1 MNFKTTLVLV
11 GLLAVAGIVL
21 LVTRD
26 GGQAESETA
35 RQDARKVFDVD
46 EADIGKLTVT
56 SADGKA
62 MSLERSGG
70 KWRMTQPVSADAEA
84 FEVDSLVR
92 SIAILQSQGTTD
104 AQRTGLDK
112 PQYTVDF
119 TTSDGKS
126 HTLLV
131 GDKTAIGDNLYVS
144 KKDDGKTLVV
154 AGDSL
159 LALEKQPAEFR
170 TKKLVEVTVGDVT
183 RIEIDRAG
191 ERVVLAKSGEN
202 WNVVEPQKF
211 PAEKADVDNI
221 LFDLTGLRAVEF
233 VSETAADGSQYDLAK
248 PRVTATLATT
258 RPALPVGV
266 AAPTTAATTAPA
278 TQPAPLV
285 VKFGRYDDVLKENV
299 YVTTSQSPVVATV
312 AARILETINKKPI
325 ELRDR
330 KVLDL
335 DPVQVSSITIASDLA
350 ATTQPTSRPASK
362 QELVISRSKPATTT
376 PPAATAPATQATTT
390 ASTTPVTAP
399 AAAPTTA
406 PAATSP
412 ATQPATKWEVVTA
425 GTDPKPADDAKVD
438 QLLTQLH
445 PLRAQKYLETAPTT
459 QPTASYVLSIST
471 AGPGGTPVNRY
482 EITLVD
488 PGDMK
493 PLIGT
498 YNGLAFEVDRSLV
511 DRISGD
517 FLKGSAPAE
526 IAPSGDVANEGFPFP
541 TGP

>member
-46 EADIGKLTVT
+46 EADISKLTVT

-144 KKDDGKTLVV
+144 RKDDGKTLVV

-159 LALEKQPAEFR
+159 QALEKQPADFR
-170 TKKLVEVTVGDVT
+170 TKKLVETAVGDVT

-191 ERVVLAKSGEN
+191 EKVVLAKSGEN

-526 IAPSGDVANEGFPFP
+526 SAPGGDVANEGFPFP